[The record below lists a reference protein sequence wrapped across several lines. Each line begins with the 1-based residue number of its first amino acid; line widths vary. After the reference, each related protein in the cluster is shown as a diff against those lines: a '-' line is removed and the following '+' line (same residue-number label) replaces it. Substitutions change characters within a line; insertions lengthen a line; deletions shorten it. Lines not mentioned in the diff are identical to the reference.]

1 MAELKS
7 QPQSK
12 NQAFLV
18 AGQLRDLWNKQPKGR
33 RTLAILV
40 VLGVLGYVGI
50 TSLTKHVE
58 TWVSAADGIAP
69 DEAQQLY
76 ATLIGRGVPARF
88 SEGKVEVQPDD
99 LASARAIAATSLQM
113 GGGKGLETF
122 ENSTMGET
130 SFAEQ
135 VNYKR
140 ALQTELT
147 RSITSISQIE
157 NARVNIAFGHHAV
170 FKDQESPPTA
180 SIMLRL
186 RAGQSLLANEV
197 KGIRQLVASS
207 IDGMKPEAV
216 VVVDNHG
223 NPLEAAEKSNAND
236 GTSIETTIVDSVT
249 KMLTK
254 YVGKGHVQVVANID
268 LDTRHIEQTEDLY
281 DKDAA
286 AIRSQARTI
295 DGNDPTATAAGSASG
310 IAGVR
315 GNLPGAT
322 PAGMSAGGSGANGK
336 IAETTNYEVSHT
348 QRHTENPE
356 VSVKKIHV
364 AVLLDQQK
372 GKDGKPIVRSKEDMA
387 GMLAI
392 ARTAAGIDDAR
403 GDTIEIQSTPFVP
416 DDEVA
421 PDPVA
426 PKSALPF
433 PLPVMAGAGA
443 GALVLLIVIAL
454 VLRSVFKKKSK
465 STAMVKSPQIAFPT
479 QVADLE
485 RVLDARP
492 PSHQELPIERE
503 LPALN
508 PGKSVQERVMD
519 AVRGDVERAASV
531 LTAWLNEAPP
541 KGAK

>member
-1 MAELKS
+1 MPEPKS

-12 NQAFLV
+12 NQAFVV

-33 RTLAILV
+33 RTLAVLV
-40 VLGVLGYVGI
+40 VLGVLGFVGI

-76 ATLIGRGVPARF
+76 ATLVGRGVPARF

-147 RSITSISQIE
+147 RSIVSISQIE
-157 NARVNIAFGHHAV
+157 NARVNIAFGRHSV
-170 FKDQESPPTA
+170 FKDQETAPTA

-223 NPLEAAEKSNAND
+223 NPLEAAEKTNAND
-236 GTSIETTIVDSVT
+236 GTSIETSIVDSVT

-254 YVGKGHVQVVANID
+254 YVGKGHVQVVANVD

-281 DKDAA
+281 DKDSA
-286 AIRSQARTI
+286 AIRSQARTV
-295 DGNDPTATAAGSASG
+295 DGNDPTAAAGSASG

-322 PAGMSAGGSGANGK
+322 PAGMGAGGSGAGGK
-336 IAETTNYEVSHT
+336 MQETINYEISHT
-348 QRHTENPE
+348 QRRTENPE
-356 VSVKKIHV
+356 VSIKKIHV
-364 AVLLDQQK
+364 AVLLDEL
-372 GKDGKPIVRSKEDMA
+372 KDKAGKPIARSKEELA

-403 GDTIEIQSTPFVP
+403 GDTIEVQSTPFVP
-416 DDEVA
+416 DEEVA

-426 PKSALPF
+426 PKSALPY
-433 PLPVMAGAGA
+433 PMPVMVGAGA

-454 VLRSVFKKKSK
+454 VLRKVFKKKSK

-479 QVADLE
+479 PVAELE

-492 PSHQELPIERE
+492 PAHQELPIERE

-519 AVRGDVERAASV
+519 AVRGDVERAAGV

>member
-1 MAELKS
+1 MPDPKS

-12 NQAFLV
+12 NQAFVV

-33 RTLAILV
+33 RTLAVLI
-40 VLGVLGYVGI
+40 VLGVVAVVGI

-58 TWVSAADGIAP
+58 TWSSAADGISP

-76 ATLIGRGVPARF
+76 STLVSRGISARF
-88 SEGKVEVQPDD
+88 HEGKVEVHDD
-99 LASARAIAATSLQM
+99 DVDQSHAIAATTGLM
-113 GGGKGLETF
+113 AAGKGYETF
-122 ENSTMGET
+122 ENNTLGQS

-135 VNYKR
+135 VNYRR
-140 ALQTELT
+140 ALQSELA
-147 RSITSISQIE
+147 RSIMSIAQIE
-157 NARVNIAFGHHAV
+157 SARVNVAFGRHSV
-170 FKDQESPPTA
+170 FKEQETAPTA
-180 SIMLRL
+180 SVALHL
-186 RAGQSLLANEV
+186 RAGQSLAGDEV

-207 IDGMKPEAV
+207 VDGMKPEDV
-216 VVVDNHG
+216 VVIDSHG
-223 NPLEAAEKSNAND
+223 HPLDASEKTSASD
-236 GTSIETTIVDSVT
+236 GASMEKAIADQVRKLLETV
-249 KMLTK
+249 
-254 YVGKGHVQVVANID
+254 VGKNHVQVVASVD
-268 LDTRHIEQTEDLY
+268 LDARKIVQTEDLY
-281 DKDAA
+281 DKDSA

-322 PAGMSAGGSGANGK
+322 PASMTAGAGSNNGK
-336 IAETTNYEVSHT
+336 LQETTNFEISHT

-356 VSVKKIHV
+356 VTIKKIHL
-364 AVLLDQQK
+364 AVLVDQDK
-372 GKDGKPIVRSKEDMA
+372 GKDGKMIARSKEQMA
-387 GMLAI
+387 QLLAL
-392 ARTAAGIDDAR
+392 ARSAAGVDDAR
-403 GDTIEIQSTPFVP
+403 GDTVEIQAASF
-416 DDEVA
+416 A
-421 PDPVA
+421 PEEDAIAEPEA

-433 PLPVMAGAGA
+433 PLPVMVGAGA
-443 GALVLLIVIAL
+443 GALVLLVVIAL
-454 VLRSVFKKKSK
+454 VLRMVFKKKSK

-479 QVADLE
+479 QVAELE

-492 PSHQELPIERE
+492 PNNELPAERE

-519 AVRGDVERAASV
+519 AVRGDVERAAGV